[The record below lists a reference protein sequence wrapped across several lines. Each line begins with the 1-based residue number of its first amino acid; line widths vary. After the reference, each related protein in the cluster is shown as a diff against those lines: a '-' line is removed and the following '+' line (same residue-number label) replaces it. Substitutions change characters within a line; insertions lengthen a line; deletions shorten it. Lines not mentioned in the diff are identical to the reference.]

1 MLNYLKYA
9 VALLV
14 ISSIIG
20 TVTYV
25 IKLQRENLTLEFNNE
40 KLVKAVNEQKELI
53 AKKSL
58 EIAEIQLINSEL
70 TDERAMLQA
79 DVERLN
85 TIFRIS
91 AKGKSRD
98 FGDITR
104 AKPGLVNRIVNRAT
118 KNVNRCFEIAM
129 GAEVKE
135 GEKNNECKNLV
146 SSRK

>member
-1 MLNYLKYA
+1 VLNYLKYA